1 MVVDVAMRRPRDATS
16 ELATV
21 STETVFAELDG
32 LVDVWAAGDD
42 PRGTAP
48 AARELID
55 RLRGDH
61 ERLYARLD
69 EILRVVTAMTA
80 LDFRHK
86 LEPREDDDWL
96 INALAIGLNI
106 TGDELRRRAEAL
118 TETRDRALAANRAK
132 TAFLTN
138 MSHELR
144 TPLNAII
151 GYSELLREECAD
163 VLPAH
168 QLADLDRVVGAGRHL
183 LALIQETLDLSKI
196 EAGKVELLVE
206 SFVIDPLIDEV
217 VGTVRTLADSRGNEL
232 IVERGPDLGRM
243 FSDRT
248 RLAQILYNLLSNAI
262 KFTTLG
268 TVRFVVVRA
277 ADAIVFSVE
286 DTGIGIPQDKL
297 DLVFGA
303 FNQAD
308 EEITR
313 RFGGTGLGLTI
324 ARHFTEMMGG
334 EISVASQ
341 VGSGSVFTLMLP
353 VEVAATSGLYRR
365 PSEPRR
371 TAARDLALIV
381 SDDPRLVE
389 ALTQILAVTGAPVVP
404 AATSHDV
411 PRLAAHLRP
420 AVIVLDNNIA
430 DLGTVLLAIGA
441 DLELAAVPRFIVGEL
456 RDAGAGYPG
465 CEALAR
471 PLRHDEVLAALR
483 PHLRAPPRLGRLL
496 LVGAEDR
503 ALAATLTRRGWRVH
517 EAATARACQQ
527 RVTGGPAIDV
537 VVLDLALPWAPEVA
551 ELLRRHPSGQ
561 PRAVIGIGDGPAA
574 AACTTL
580 VPRAADPDW
589 LLTTLALAAHALGP
603 GETNR

>member
-1 MVVDVAMRRPRDATS
+1 MGRTPRDALFD
-16 ELATV
+16 LATA
-21 STETVFAELDG
+21 STETLLSELER
-32 LVDVWAAGDD
+32 LVDAWAGGQD
-42 PRGTAP
+42 PQLVAP
-48 AARELID
+48 AAREVIGQI
-55 RLRGDH
+55 RVGH
-61 ERLYARLD
+61 ERLYTRLD

-86 LEPREDDDWL
+86 LEPREDDDWV

-132 TAFLTN
+132 TSFLTN

-163 VLPAH
+163 VLPEH

-183 LALIQETLDLSKI
+183 LALIKETLDLSKI
-196 EAGKVELLVE
+196 EAGKVELIVE
-206 SFVIDPLIDEV
+206 SFAVDPLIDEV

-232 IVERGPDLGRM
+232 IVERGPGLGRM
-243 FSDRT
+243 VSDRT

-268 TVRFVVVRA
+268 TVRFAVCRA
-277 ADAIVFSVE
+277 ADAIVFAVE

-334 EISVASQ
+334 EITVASEL
-341 VGSGSVFTLMLP
+341 GSGSVFTLSLP
-353 VEVAATSGLYRR
+353 DEVANVSGVYRR
-365 PSEPRR
+365 TGEPRR
-371 TAARDLALIV
+371 ATARDVVLVV

-389 ALTQILAVTGAPVVP
+389 ALNQIVGVSGAPVVP
-404 AATSHDV
+404 VATSHDV
-411 PRLAAHLRP
+411 ARLAMHLRP
-420 AVIVLDNNIA
+420 SVIVLDDRIPE
-430 DLGTVLLAIGA
+430 LGTVLLQLGA
-441 DLELAAVPRFIVGEL
+441 DLELAVLPRFIVGEL
-456 RDAGAGYPG
+456 RDAGSDYPG
-465 CEALAR
+465 SEALAR

-483 PHLRAPPRLGRLL
+483 PHLRPPPRLGRLL
-496 LVGAEDR
+496 IVGADER
-503 ALAATLTRRGWRVH
+503 GLRATLMRRGWRVY
-517 EAATARACQQ
+517 EAASVEAIRQHIT
-527 RVTGGPAIDV
+527 TGRPVDL
-537 VVLDLALPWAPEVA
+537 VVLDLALPWAPEA
-551 ELLRRHPSGQ
+551 ADLLRRHQDGH
-561 PRAVIGIGDGPAA
+561 PRAVIGVGDGAAA
-574 AACTTL
+574 AACTAV
-580 VPRAADPDW
+580 VPRSDDPDW
-589 LLTTLALAAHALGP
+589 LLTTIALAAHALGP
-603 GETNR
+603 GEMNR

>member
-1 MVVDVAMRRPRDATS
+1 MVD
-16 ELATV
+16 LATA
-21 STETVFAELDG
+21 STETLLFELER
-32 LVDVWAAGDD
+32 LVDAWAGGED
-42 PRGTAP
+42 PQRDAP
-48 AARELID
+48 VARELIGQ
-55 RLRGDH
+55 LGAGH

-106 TGDELRRRAEAL
+106 MGDELRRRAEAL
-118 TETRDRALAANRAK
+118 TDTRDRALAANRAK
-132 TAFLTN
+132 TSFLTN

-183 LALIQETLDLSKI
+183 LALIKDTLDLSKI

-206 SFVIDPLIDEV
+206 SFAVDTLIDEV
-217 VGTVRTLADSRGNEL
+217 VGTVRTLVDSRGNEL
-232 IVERGPDLGRM
+232 IVERPPDLGCM
-243 FSDRT
+243 VSDRT

-268 TVRFVVVRA
+268 TVRFAVCRA
-277 ADAIVFSVE
+277 ADAIVFAVE

-334 EISVASQ
+334 EITVASE
-341 VGSGSVFTLMLP
+341 VGSGSVFTLSLP
-353 VEVAATSGLYRR
+353 VELGGSSGVYRR
-365 PSEPRR
+365 TGEQRR
-371 TAARDLALIV
+371 PTARDVVLVV

-389 ALTQILAVTGAPVVP
+389 ALGLILGVCGASVVP
-404 AATSHDV
+404 IGTSHDIG
-411 PRLAAHLRP
+411 RLAAHLRP
-420 AVIVLDNNIA
+420 AVIVLDDRVA
-430 DLGTVLLAIGA
+430 DLGTVLLALGA
-441 DLELAAVPRFIVGEL
+441 DLELAAVPRFIVGGL
-456 RDAGAGYPG
+456 RDTTPHPG
-465 CEALAR
+465 SEVLTR
-471 PLRHDEVLAALR
+471 PLRRDEVLAAVR
-483 PHLRAPPRLGRLL
+483 PHLRPPPRLGRLL
-496 LVGAEDR
+496 IVGAEDLGLR
-503 ALAATLTRRGWRVH
+503 ATLTRRGWRVYL
-517 EAATARACQQ
+517 AATVQAIGQL
-527 RVTGGPAIDV
+527 VTKGPHIDM
-537 VVLDLALPWAPEVA
+537 VVLDLALPWAPEA
-551 ELLRRHPSGQ
+551 ADLLRRHQGGQ
-561 PRAVIGIGDGPAA
+561 PRAVIGVGDGAA
-574 AACTTL
+574 AAICTAV
-580 VPRAADPDW
+580 VPRSDDQDW

-603 GETNR
+603 GEMNR